1 MNIDPVHGSSAGIER
16 QTPDNKLHLVLL
28 PRSADSGNSPKTEIA
43 RPENSPIPS
52 LIPEHEVKVQLD
64 TPSDDIL
71 VYQVL
76 DKKSGDLVL
85 QVPSAEVLSGI
96 HRSQELLLQIASR
109 GKVLISDSASAA
121 VLKGEGQ
128 NNGSKL

>member
-1 MNIDPVHGSSAGIER
+1 MNVDPVHGGSAGIER
-16 QTPDNKLHLVLL
+16 QTPENELHSALL
-28 PRSADSGNSPKTEIA
+28 ARSADSGNNPKTEIA
-43 RPENSPIPS
+43 RTENSPIPS
-52 LIPEHEVKVQLD
+52 SFPEHEVKVQLD

-85 QVPSAEVLSGI
+85 QVPSVEVLSGI
-96 HRSQELLLQIASR
+96 HRTQELLLRIASR
-109 GKVLISDSASAA
+109 GKVLTSDSVSAA
-121 VLKGEGQ
+121 ALKGEGK